1 MWKGVFADAWGA
13 LNATLY
19 ELGLV
24 HNYVAWLTPAR
35 LAFLATTI
43 AQVWAQFPL
52 AAVLLPAAM
61 QAIPGE
67 LYEAAALDGAGGLR
81 AFAAVT
87 LPHIQPMLV
96 VVTLFEIL
104 VALTAFDLIFALTG
118 GGPGPATKGLSYFIL
133 AECVKLPSFCTGV
146 A

>member
-1 MWKGVFADAWGA
+1 
-13 LNATLY
+13 
-19 ELGLV
+19 
-24 HNYVAWLTPAR
+24 
-35 LAFLATTI
+35 
-43 AQVWAQFPL
+43 
-52 AAVLLPAAM
+52 M
-61 QAIPGE
+61 QAIPDE

-118 GGPGPATKGLSYFIL
+118 GGPGTATTVLSYFFW
-133 AECVKLPSFCTGV
+133 AQSVKMLSFCTGFGLGAV
-146 A
+146 LTRPSPVLNAPL